1 MAALGGTC
9 GSGIVLLLAVLSLI
23 AVGADAVLCPAAKTL
38 VTGEAHPGC
47 RDREA
52 IERGRCLC
60 GTEGLFLNGTKQV
73 GNWAEV
79 MYLLVAP
86 LPENMSSEFRNAIL
100 SQCGGSCAL
109 IIERHTAKS

>member
-23 AVGADAVLCPAAKTL
+23 AVGADAVLCPAAKI
-38 VTGEAHPGC
+38 TGEAHPGC

-73 GNWAEV
+73 GDWAEV
-79 MYLLVAP
+79 MYLSVAP
-86 LPENMSSEFRNAIL
+86 RDHRLADFPLLNMNAC
-100 SQCGGSCAL
+100 S
-109 IIERHTAKS
+109 AKHSLFTV